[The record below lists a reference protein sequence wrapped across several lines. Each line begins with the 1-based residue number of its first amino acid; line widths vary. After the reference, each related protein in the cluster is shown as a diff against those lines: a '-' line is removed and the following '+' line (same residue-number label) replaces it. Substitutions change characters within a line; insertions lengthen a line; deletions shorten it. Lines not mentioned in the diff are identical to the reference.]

1 MFLYYGLIIFFPKYS
16 QVITL
21 NVTNLS
27 ETNNTIFFK
36 RPSFPLPLDGLQ
48 VNHLLFLIGKQKT
61 EIQII
66 ELVEKSLG
74 NDTTKF
80 LKKSKTMT

>member
-27 ETNNTIFFK
+27 ETYNAIFFK

-66 ELVEKSLG
+66 ELVEKALE
-74 NDTTKF
+74 
-80 LKKSKTMT
+80 MTQPNF

>member
-1 MFLYYGLIIFFPKYS
+1 M
-16 QVITL
+16 
-21 NVTNLS
+21 
-27 ETNNTIFFK
+27 IFFK

-66 ELVEKSLG
+66 ELVEKALE
-74 NDTTKF
+74 
-80 LKKSKTMT
+80 MTQPNF

>member
-1 MFLYYGLIIFFPKYS
+1 M
-16 QVITL
+16 
-21 NVTNLS
+21 S
-27 ETNNTIFFK
+27 ETNNAIFFK

-80 LKKSKTMT
+80 LKKSKSMTYVVILKDVYGSLQKALL